1 MASGPI
7 TSWHIEGGKW
17 KQWQILFSWTPKS
30 LQTVTATM
38 KLKDVC
44 FLEGKLWQTCAVL
57 SLDALSWGCML
68 TLCNPVDCSLP
79 GSSVHG
85 DSAAKNTGVGCHS
98 LLQGI
103 FSTQGSNPGLL
114 HCWWIL
120 YHLSQQGSL
129 TILEWVAYP
138 SSWGSSWP
146 RNWTGVSCIS
156 GRFFTSWATRE
167 AHDKPT
173 QCIKK
178 QRRHFAD
185 KGLYSQSY
193 GFSSSHVQMWKL
205 DHKESWVLKNWCFQ
219 AVVLEKTLKSPL
231 DCKEIKLANTKGNQ
245 SGILIVRTDAEAE
258 IQILWPPDVK
268 KWLIWKD
275 PDAGADWRQE
285 EKGTTEDEMVGW
297 HDNSM
302 DMSLSKF
309 WDLVKDG
316 EAWPAA
322 VHGVANRHDW
332 ASEWHQH
339 TDFCYNALDFPA
351 S

>member
-44 FLEGKLWQTCAVL
+44 SLEGKLWQTCAVL

-156 GRFFTSWATRE
+156 GRFFTSRATRE
-167 AHDKPT
+167 AHDKPREH
-173 QCIKK
+173 IRK
-178 QRRHFAD
+178 QRHHFTNKD
-185 KGLYSQSY
+185 LYNQSY
-193 GFSSSHVQMWKL
+193 GFSGSHLCMWEL
-205 DHKESWVLKNWCFQ
+205 DCKEGWVPKNWCFWI
-219 AVVLEKTLKSPL
+219 VVLEKTLESPYGLQRDRSSQSWRKSTVNIHWKVWCWSSNTWQL
-231 DCKEIKLANTKGNQ
+231 DAK
-245 SGILIVRTDAEAE
+245 S
-258 IQILWPPDVK
+258 
-268 KWLIWKD
+268 WLIEND
-275 PDAGADWRQE
+275 PDAVKNWRRK
-285 EKGTTEDEMVGW
+285 EKDVVRM
-297 HDNSM
+297 
-302 DMSLSKF
+302 
-309 WDLVKDG
+309 
-316 EAWPAA
+316 
-322 VHGVANRHDW
+322 R
-332 ASEWHQH
+332 
-339 TDFCYNALDFPA
+339 
-351 S
+351 

>member
-44 FLEGKLWQTCAVL
+44 SLEGKLWQTCAVL

-85 DSAAKNTGVGCHS
+85 DSPDKNTGVGCHS

-120 YHLSQQGSL
+120 YHLSQQGSP
-129 TILEWVAYP
+129 TILKWVAYP
-138 SSWGSSWP
+138 FSWGSSWL

-167 AHDKPT
+167 AHDKPR
-173 QCIKK
+173 QHIRK
-178 QRRHFAD
+178 QRHHFTNKD
-185 KGLYSQSY
+185 PYNQSY
-193 GFSSSHVQMWKL
+193 GFSGSHLCMWEL
-205 DHKESWVLKNWCFQ
+205 DCKEGWVPKNWCFWIM
-219 AVVLEKTLKSPL
+219 VLEKTLESPFGLQRDQSSQSWRKSTVNIHWKVWCWSSNTWQL
-231 DCKEIKLANTKGNQ
+231 DAK
-245 SGILIVRTDAEAE
+245 S
-258 IQILWPPDVK
+258 
-268 KWLIWKD
+268 WLIEND
-275 PDAGADWRQE
+275 PDAMKNWRQK
-285 EKGTTEDEMVGW
+285 EKDVVRM
-297 HDNSM
+297 
-302 DMSLSKF
+302 
-309 WDLVKDG
+309 
-316 EAWPAA
+316 
-322 VHGVANRHDW
+322 R
-332 ASEWHQH
+332 
-339 TDFCYNALDFPA
+339 
-351 S
+351 